1 MFAPKQTGEQRL
13 RAWRNLRHNSNIA
26 VPQDVVDYF
35 SLAPL
40 KPRYIDF
47 YTPENWPTVFEI
59 VQEGMFCYSGVCLV
73 LASTLWY
80 FKFTN
85 QNNLHFDV
93 ISNHVTG
100 DTGLVLVDEN
110 QCYNFLPGEIVC
122 VEHMKKNSTLYD
134 SHIIAPD
141 KVFS

>member
-1 MFAPKQTGEQRL
+1 MFAPRQTGEQRL
-13 RAWRNLRHNSNIA
+13 QSWRNLRHSAHIA
-26 VPQDVVDYF
+26 SPQDVVDYF
-35 SLAPL
+35 STAPL

-47 YTPENWPTVFEI
+47 YTPESWPSVFEI

-80 FKFTN
+80 FKLIN
-85 QNNLHFDV
+85 QETLRFDV
-93 ISNHVTG
+93 ISNHTSG
-100 DTGLVLVDEN
+100 DTGLVLVDN
-110 QCYNFLPGEIVC
+110 ARCYNFLPGEIVTAQHL
-122 VEHMKKNSTLYD
+122 EENSTLYD